1 LISLDIARGTKR
13 ACQSCSARYYDLGR
27 EAPACPKCGAAYV
40 EPPRALPT
48 HRVRRARVPAVTPVS
63 APAAEVDAPVM
74 DGGSAE
80 VANVVEEDDEA
91 EDEAED
97 EAKSD
102 ETDEAEETEKDA

>member
-1 LISLDIARGTKR
+1 MISLDTARGTKR

-27 EAPACPKCGAAYV
+27 DAPACPKCGAAYV

-80 VANVVEEDDEA
+80 VANVVED
-91 EDEAED
+91 EDEEGE
-97 EAKSD
+97 EAKP
-102 ETDEAEETEKDA
+102 EETEEVEKDA